1 MFTEPLNLYHVVYK
15 TTELSSW
22 NYTIPE
28 TIDPN
33 YEISVDVKTANFV
46 DFSERVISI
55 ANLTDT

>member
-1 MFTEPLNLYHVVYK
+1 MYHVVYK

-33 YEISVDVKTANFV
+33 FEISVDVRAAKFL

-55 ANLTDT
+55 ANLIDT

>member
-1 MFTEPLNLYHVVYK
+1 MFIEPLKVFHVVYK

-33 YEISVDVKTANFV
+33 YEVSVDLKTASFV
-46 DFSERVISI
+46 DVS
-55 ANLTDT
+55 